1 MQGKVFRCYAEGS
14 DSGWEAT
21 CVDLDL
27 SVQGDSFDDVFRALC
42 ESIVVYLET
51 VMELPES
58 DRERFLKRRAPFW
71 TRAQFAFAHIL
82 YFVFGRGKSQ
92 ARHDFVTTP
101 DLCPT

>member
-1 MQGKVFRCYAEGS
+1 MQGKVLRCYAEGS

-27 SVQGDSFDDVFRALC
+27 SVQGDSFDDVFRGLS

-51 VMELPES
+51 IEELPES
-58 DRERFLKRRAPFW
+58 DRNRLLNRRAPRW
-71 TRAQFAFAHIL
+71 KRAQFAMAHIL
-82 YFVFGRGKSQ
+82 YFVFGRRKSQ